1 MLNAFLLT
9 DNRRRLALLT
19 ILMFAALC

>member
-1 MLNAFLLT
+1 MLNAFLMT
-9 DNRRRLALLT
+9 DNRRRLLLLT